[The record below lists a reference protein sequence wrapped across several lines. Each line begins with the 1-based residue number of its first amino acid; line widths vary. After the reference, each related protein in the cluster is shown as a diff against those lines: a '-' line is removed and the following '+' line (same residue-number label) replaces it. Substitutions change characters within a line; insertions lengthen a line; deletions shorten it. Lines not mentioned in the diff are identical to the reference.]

1 MTFTQILGSQPFTEL
16 ELRTL
21 IALCDL
27 LTPFFGEAYS
37 DVDCTDI
44 AKRTG
49 LDVNTIKGVVGSL
62 VRKGVVGTDQI
73 STDTIHNLVYFV
85 DQEQMTSR

>member
-16 ELRTL
+16 ELRVL
-21 IALCDL
+21 IALCDML
-27 LTPFFGEAYS
+27 KSFFGEVYS

-44 AKRTG
+44 AKNTG

-62 VRKGVVGTDQI
+62 VKKKVIETDQI